1 MPRFLDTETLF
12 RDRVDAGQRLAKRL
26 ESYRHASPVVFAIP
40 RGGVP
45 VGAEIA
51 RSLDAELDVVVARK
65 LGAPFH
71 AELAIGAVTADGER
85 FLSQDIISQLRVDDA
100 YLEQITKE
108 QGEEARGGSSGF
120 AGAAHRWTS
129 KAEPPC
135 WWTMDSRRGLR
146 CVRLPAPSASASPPV
161 GRGGSGGL
169 PGSVRGPPQGCR
181 RGGVPRRAGSLLRN
195 WAVLR
200 TLRAGRRCGGPTPSR
215 AAHHRPTLKHRNSPW
230 PWANRDLEAIPIR
243 GVTKATNELLP
254 TPARN
259 RRLEA

>member
-146 CVRLPAPSASASPPV
+146 CVRLPAPSASASPAGWSWRFRWAP
-161 GRGGSGGL
+161 GKRARPSARMPTRWCASPSRIPSTQLGCTTNTSSRSKMRRSYAFSSSPPPPYAETSQFALARPRPGGDPDSGGDE
-169 PGSVRGPPQGCR
+169 G
-181 RGGVPRRAGSLLRN
+181 
-195 WAVLR
+195 
-200 TLRAGRRCGGPTPSR
+200 
-215 AAHHRPTLKHRNSPW
+215 HK
-230 PWANRDLEAIPIR
+230 
-243 GVTKATNELLP
+243 
-254 TPARN
+254 
-259 RRLEA
+259 